1 MALKIEKNE
10 DIAQKLNKLSYYCA
24 HHEFKEL
31 KNKIDSK
38 INDLKEPVYV
48 MIVGDGKRGKSTLL
62 NALIGQNLAEVNFLP
77 KTWRIDTYTT
87 TDENEYAELIWGKGD
102 KLEKQ
107 KTTFVNA
114 FAICKEIESRQSTRK
129 VEEWKSD
136 LKQIN
141 WFIKSKWNLNGRALV
156 DTPGFSQLRPDTTLK
171 TESLYNAN
179 GIQIERED
187 GFSYYYYRADVV
199 FWCIRAT
206 KLEDADALDKLKEVH
221 SQDKQIIGIITFM
234 DQIPKDRWD
243 DVKRSAQNVFGKYIS
258 KFIFSAAGSKDDVL
272 RNSTVEEIR
281 KEVDSYTLGRE
292 QLVKYKEAEN
302 FYKHNL
308 NEFEN
313 LTRQIASL
321 FTENYIQ
328 YHDLLEGTSNTLS
341 RYEENTREKI
351 VSYLSKQK
359 KSLISSLDSLWDK
372 ASEEPDRFAEIIKN
386 SIHINEYNSEFEKS
400 YNTLTDNFNA
410 VFKVIKASNYKAIK
424 LGQNKAVEF
433 ELADTNTTLVLS
445 KINTFD
451 IGKFDSLGGGKAG
464 ASAKQFFGDNL
475 IGELAQGIGYLLNAG
490 KIRRDRI
497 SKAEGYITQLFDDLN
512 TQYLKSIDN
521 ISNMYSTGLQKYI
534 VDKFVAVNG
543 GNDDTVLKRI
553 YDIED
558 TLNSLDI
565 YDSSIKSIIH
575 LNSNHLI
582 KSQYITK
589 ILSKSKYYFNVY
601 SDELIRFIDYNF
613 EVLKKNNKIKI
624 RDSFDKIAINIE
636 NEPSML
642 TLKNIIFSDNLKDSW
657 TKNVYWRDSSMDL
670 ISNIDMLSDSIN
682 SKITIKYNKIYDDI
696 KMYFD
701 ILDIE
706 HSIKWDDLIKEK
718 ISNLLHQYRDGLNL
732 EKRFKHF
739 ESIVLKNLKATVN
752 YDVISSYVDFREEK
766 ECLSYMSLDYSFFN
780 NSKGKIYKFYNGESC
795 QNYIN
800 NQWTLLLNSYNQRL
814 KSLEDDYRKN
824 TNKKIID
831 FVDRRFN
838 DYINKENIENKLINF
853 KTLFTNQCKEFIE
866 QPICAESKKTLE
878 DNYDCINSEIDN
890 MYSKLNYDYFYPKES
905 KKNPYF
911 DIEYCKKHLED
922 KLNNLITDYLDEIDD
937 LLEEYRNEWD
947 IRVFEYQREFYS
959 RLLDERVKSETN
971 KITNTNSIKE
981 YFFKYLD
988 NNPTYNIDNFVY
1000 LKHQLSFDSKITK
1013 AVDLN
1018 DILYSNPVQD
1028 NLTFYLDLE
1037 MELTKNYSNFVEN
1050 LFSYM
1055 DDELRY
1061 FINLFKYEEF
1071 IESHLYRGKKSRFI
1085 ADKLNYAFNSY
1096 TLDKEGALL

>member
-1 MALKIEKNE
+1 MTLKIEKNE

-87 TDENEYAELIWGKGD
+87 TDENEYAELIWGKGE

-107 KTTFVNA
+107 KTTFENA

-221 SQDKQIIGIITFM
+221 SQDKQIIGIITFV
-234 DQIPKDRWD
+234 DQIPKDRWN

-258 KFIFSAAGSKDDVL
+258 KFIFSAAGSKDNVL
-272 RNSTVEEIR
+272 KDATVEEIR
-281 KEVDSYTLGRE
+281 KEIDNYTLGRE
-292 QLVKYKEAEN
+292 KLVKYEEAEN

-328 YHDLLEGTSNTLS
+328 YHDLLEGTLDSLS
-341 RYEENTREKI
+341 RHEDNTREKVI
-351 VSYLSKQK
+351 AYLSKQK
-359 KSLISSLDSLWDK
+359 KPLISSLDSLWDQ
-372 ASEEPDRFAEIIKN
+372 ASEEPDRFAKKIKN
-386 SIHINEYNSEFEKS
+386 SIHINEYNSEFENS
-400 YNTLTDNFNA
+400 YNKLTDNFNS
-410 VFKVIKASNYKAIK
+410 VFKIIKAANYKAVR
-424 LGQNKAVEF
+424 LGQNKVVEF
-433 ELADTNTTLVLS
+433 ELADTNTNLVLS

-451 IGKFDSLGGGKAG
+451 ISKFDSLGGGKAG
-464 ASAKQFFGDNL
+464 ASAKQFFGDN
-475 IGELAQGIGYLLNAG
+475 IFGELAQGIGYLLNSG
-490 KIRRDRI
+490 RIRRDRI
-497 SKAEGYITQLFDDLN
+497 SKAERYIKQLFDDLN
-512 TQYLKSIDN
+512 TQYLESIDN
-521 ISNMYSTGLQKYI
+521 LSNMYSTSLQKYM
-534 VDKFVAVNG
+534 VDKFVVVNG
-543 GNDDTVLKRI
+543 GNEETVLKRI
-553 YDIED
+553 YNIEN

-575 LNSNHLI
+575 LNKNSLI

-589 ILSKSKYYFNVY
+589 ILSKSKYYFNFY
-601 SDELIRFIDYNF
+601 SNELTKFIDYNF
-613 EVLKKNNKIKI
+613 EELKKNNKNKIK
-624 RDSFDKIAINIE
+624 DSFDKIAIDIE
-636 NEPSML
+636 NESSL
-642 TLKNIIFSDNLKDSW
+642 LNLKNIIYSDNLKESW
-657 TKNVYWRDSSMDL
+657 QKNIYWHDCSMDIIL
-670 ISNIDMLSDSIN
+670 NIDLLSESIN
-682 SKITIKYNKIYDDI
+682 SEISIKYKKIHEDI
-696 KMYFD
+696 KTYFD
-701 ILDIE
+701 TLNNE
-706 HSIKWDDLIKEK
+706 YLIKWDELVKQK
-718 ISNLLHQYRDGLNL
+718 INAMLYQYRDGLNL
-732 EKRFKHF
+732 EKRFKQF
-739 ESIVLKNLKATVN
+739 ESTVLKSLKTSVN
-752 YDVISSYVDFREEK
+752 YDDISLYVDFTEEK
-766 ECLSYMSLDYSFFN
+766 KYFSYMSQDYSFFN
-780 NSKGKIYKFYNGESC
+780 NSKGKLYKFSNGESC

-800 NQWTLLLNSYNQRL
+800 NQWTVLLSSYNQRL

-824 TNKKIID
+824 TNKKIIN
-831 FVDRRFN
+831 FVDNRFK
-838 DYINKENIENKLINF
+838 DYLNKENTEHKLINF
-853 KTLFTNQCKEFIE
+853 KALFTNQCKEFIE
-866 QPICAESKKTLE
+866 QPICAESKEVLE
-878 DNYDCINSEIDN
+878 YNCDCIETEIDN
-890 MYSKLNYDYFYPKES
+890 LYSKLNYDYFYPKES

-911 DIEYCKKHLED
+911 DIEYCKKHLEG
-922 KLNNLITDYLDEIDD
+922 KLNNLIEVYLDEIDD
-937 LLEEYRNEWD
+937 LREEYRNKWD
-947 IRVFEYQREFYS
+947 IRVFDYEREFYS
-959 RLLDERVKSETN
+959 RLLDECVKRQTN
-971 KITNTNSIKE
+971 KIINSNSVKD

-988 NNPTYNIDNFVY
+988 NNLSNNNNFTY
-1000 LKHQLSFDSKITK
+1000 LKHQLNFDSQILKV
-1013 AVDLN
+1013 VDLK
-1018 DILYSNPVQD
+1018 DILNSNPVQD
-1028 NLTFYLDLE
+1028 NLTFYLDIE
-1037 MELTKNYSNFVEN
+1037 RELTKNYSNFIEN

-1061 FINLFKYEEF
+1061 FINLFKYEGF
-1071 IESHLYRGKKSRFI
+1071 IESHLYRGRKSRFI